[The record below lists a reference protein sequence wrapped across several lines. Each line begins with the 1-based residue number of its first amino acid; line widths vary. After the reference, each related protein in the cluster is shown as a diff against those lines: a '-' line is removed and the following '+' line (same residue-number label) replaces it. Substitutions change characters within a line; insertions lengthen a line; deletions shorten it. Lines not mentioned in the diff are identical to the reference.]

1 MPCKARQ
8 EPKPADTGFLEVTN
22 RFDIGAS
29 LLSAGPSGRHRSTAL
44 MVTLESEDEERTRG
58 GWLNRNTIKA
68 TKVSYSKQLEKVK
81 LQNTTHTNN
90 DDKKKKR

>member
-1 MPCKARQ
+1 
-8 EPKPADTGFLEVTN
+8 
-22 RFDIGAS
+22 
-29 LLSAGPSGRHRSTAL
+29 